1 MKDTVVLGGDHT
13 ITEQIDGDLNL
24 LIGGFA
30 SSALLSILDGD
41 IDLLQIVDGDSAL
54 DNVLDGEVGVI
65 TTIHGGAYP
74 AYEGPTEITP
84 SQETQVLQTEQTSVL
99 SNIVINPIPN
109 NYGLITWN
117 GSALTVS

>member
-13 ITEQIDGDLNL
+13 ITKQIDGDLNL

-41 IDLLQIVDGDSAL
+41 IDLLQIVDGDAAL

-74 AYEGPTEITP
+74 AYEGPTEIIP
-84 SQETQVLQTEQTSVL
+84 SQEIQTLQTEHL
-99 SNIVINPIPN
+99 K
-109 NYGLITWN
+109 
-117 GSALTVS
+117 